1 MNQYKKRYELK
12 NWAKDLLDGRYGSA
26 VLICFLSS
34 WISFGLTILANSF
47 IPFNSPTVLNYIVLG
62 ITSLILSTVLGIL
75 DLGIA
80 LFFLKMA
87 CGKGHNVNDLLY
99 GYQNDFKKALYI
111 SGARSLVTAL
121 CLLPS
126 RYLVHA
132 FLYLQNTALLAAAAV
147 ALAVGLAIFLYAG
160 LAVELSFFL
169 MLDFPDKSADEILQL
184 CFRLI
189 RGNRK
194 KLFGLHISFYPLELL
209 SACTPLFI
217 GNLWL
222 TPYMTMTYTCFYLD
236 LMNPK
241 KET

>member
-12 NWAKDLLDGRYGSA
+12 NWAKDLLDGKYGSA

-47 IPFNSPTVLNYIVLG
+47 IPFSSPTVLNYVGLG
-62 ITSLILSTVLGIL
+62 IASLILSTVLGIL

-87 CGKGHNVNDLLY
+87 CGKSYSVNDLLY
-99 GYQNDFKKALYI
+99 GYQKDFKKALYI

-132 FLYLQNTALLAAAAV
+132 FLYLQNAALLAAAGIAFGI
-147 ALAVGLAIFLYAG
+147 GLVIFLYAG
-160 LAVELSFFL
+160 LPVTLSFFL
-169 MLDFPDKSADEILQL
+169 MLDFPDKSAPEILQL

-194 KLFGLHISFYPLELL
+194 KLFFLQLSFYPLELL
-209 SACTPLFI
+209 SMCSI
-217 GNLWL
+217 VGNLWL
-222 TPYMTMTYTCFYLD
+222 EPYMNMTYACFYLD

-241 KET
+241 KAA

>member
-12 NWAKDLLDGRYGSA
+12 NQAKDLLDGRYGSA

-34 WISFGLTILANSF
+34 WISFGFTILANSF
-47 IPFNSPTVLNYIVLG
+47 IPVSNPTVLNYIGLG
-62 ITSLILSTVLGIL
+62 IASLILSTILGIF
-75 DLGIA
+75 DFGIT

-87 CGKGHNVNDLLY
+87 CGGRYSINDLLY
-99 GYQNDFKKALYI
+99 GFQNDFKKTLYI
-111 SGARSLVTAL
+111 SGARSLITAL

-132 FLYLQNTALLAAAAV
+132 FMYLQNTALVAAAAI
-147 ALAVGLAIFLYAG
+147 AFAIGLVLFLYAG
-160 LAVELSFFL
+160 LAVELSYFL
-169 MLDFPDKSADEILQL
+169 MLDFPDKSVGETLQL

-209 SACTPLFI
+209 SACSIF

-222 TPYMTMTYTCFYLD
+222 VPYMNMTYACFYLD

-241 KET
+241 KRAG

>member
-12 NWAKDLLDGRYGSA
+12 NWAKDLLDGKYGSA

-34 WISFGLTILANSF
+34 LISFGLTILANSF
-47 IPFNSPTVLNYIVLG
+47 IPISAPTFLNYIGLG
-62 ITSLILSTVLGIL
+62 IASLILSTVLGIL

-80 LFFLKMA
+80 LFFLKIA
-87 CGKGHNVNDLLY
+87 CGKSYSVNDLLY
-99 GYQNDFKKALYI
+99 GYQHDFNKALYI

-132 FLYLQNTALLAAAAV
+132 FLYLQNTALLTAAGIAFAI
-147 ALAVGLAIFLYAG
+147 GLVIFLYAG

-169 MLDFPDKSADEILQL
+169 MLDFPDKPAAEILQL

-189 RGNRK
+189 HGNRK
-194 KLFGLHISFYPLELL
+194 KLFFLQLSFYPLEFL
-209 SACTPLFI
+209 SMCSIF
-217 GNLWL
+217 GGLWL
-222 TPYMTMTYTCFYLD
+222 TPYKNMTYACFYLD
-236 LMNPK
+236 LINPK
-241 KET
+241 KAA